1 VVVATRILQKKGG
14 LPGLAVRRMR
24 LKAIGGPGKGA
35 VVERAMERAVIGS
48 AKECDLVVAD
58 PSVSRFHAELVLGEA
73 DAGFRLRDLGST
85 NGTRVDGVRIVDAWI
100 EPGARIAV
108 GETTVRFEVLREEDE
123 LEVSPEGRF
132 GDLIGESAVMRRAF
146 ALLGRAARTDATVLV
161 FGETGTGKEL
171 AARAIHEASSRAK
184 GPFVVVDCGAVARS
198 LVESELFGHE
208 RGSFTGAIALRE
220 GAFESADGGTLFL
233 DEIGELDLDL
243 QPRLLRVLDRREVKR
258 IGASSHRKVDVRV
271 LAATNRDLAREVN
284 RGAFRE
290 DLYFRLA
297 VIRVELPP
305 LRVRKEDVAPL
316 ARQIAREVAG
326 EGTVLSDDVIAT
338 LESMPWPGNV
348 RELRG
353 FIERALLLRG
363 LDDEG
368 DGEPATPA
376 WTPEAPPS
384 GDSDAR
390 IPFKVSKQA
399 VIDRFERAYLENL
412 LALEGGNLT
421 ASARR
426 AGLDRVHLLRLL
438 DKFGM
443 RKKA

>member
-14 LPGLAVRRMR
+14 GLPGLAVRRLR
-24 LKAIGGPGKGA
+24 LKAIAGPGKGA
-35 VVERAMERAVIGS
+35 TVERAMERAVIGS
-48 AKECDLVVAD
+48 AAECDLALAD
-58 PSVSRFHAELVLGEA
+58 PSVSRFHAEIVLD
-73 DAGFRLRDLGST
+73 DAGLRLRDLGST
-85 NGTRVDGVRIVDAWI
+85 NGTRVDGVRIADAWV
-100 EPGARIAV
+100 EAGARIAV
-108 GETTVRFEVLREEDE
+108 GETTVRLEVLREEDE
-123 LEVSPEGRF
+123 VEVSGEARF
-132 GDLIGESAVMRRAF
+132 GDLVGESAVMRRAF
-146 ALLGRAARTDATVLV
+146 ALLARAARTDATVLV
-161 FGETGTGKEL
+161 VGETGTGKEL

-208 RGSFTGAIALRE
+208 RGSFTGAVAMRE
-220 GAFESADGGTLFL
+220 GAFETADGGTLFL

-258 IGASSHRKVDVRV
+258 IGATGHRKVDVRV

-305 LRVRKEDVAPL
+305 LRARKEDIALL

-363 LDDEG
+363 LDDDG
-368 DGEPATPA
+368 DGEAPAPS
-376 WTPEAPPS
+376 WTPEATPT
-384 GDSDAR
+384 GDTDAR
-390 IPFKVSKQA
+390 IPFKVAKQA

-438 DKFGM
+438 DKFSM
-443 RKKA
+443 RKRT